1 MNILALLQ
9 PIQNSVSKTTL
20 RQLSRLIPAML
31 AITGRVTMLGLS
43 RWTEKGGSYRTIQR
57 FFYTVIPWGQV
68 FWVFFREHL
77 LDPQDTYALAGDESV
92 IPKAGEQTHGLG
104 YFFSGLLK
112 KAIPGLSFFT
122 LALISVKRRRSYPVC
137 TEQTVRTAEEKAASQ
152 AKKQAKKAKTEG
164 PKRKPGRPKGSRNK
178 NKAEV
183 VLNPELQRIQKMIQA
198 FLITTQGTIHL
209 TYLVLD
215 GHFGNYPALHMARQ
229 CLLHLISKLRSDS
242 ALFFPYIGPSPKR
255 GPRPRLGER
264 VDMCKIPEAYLKE
277 TKVEDGIATRTYQ
290 MQVLHREFPEPLNV
304 VILLK
309 TNLETKAWAHVILF
323 SSDLELPYDKLID
336 FYSLRF
342 QIEFNFRD
350 AKQFWG
356 LDDFMNVTQT
366 AVTNA
371 ANLSLFMVD
380 VVQVLMC
387 ECRQDDPDFSIL
399 DLKAYYRGYRYV
411 TETIKMLPQ
420 KPEANLVAQ
429 LFHKVAALGRIHPA
443 KTPVPSG

>member
-9 PIQNSVSKTTL
+9 PIQYSVSKTTI
-20 RQLSRLIPAML
+20 RQMSRLIPAMI

-43 RWTEKGGSYRTIQR
+43 RWTEIGGSYRTIQR
-57 FFYTVIPWGQV
+57 FFYTVIPWTQV
-68 FWVFFREHL
+68 FWAFFCKHL
-77 LDPQDTYALAGDESV
+77 LDEKDTYLLAGDECV
-92 IPKAGEQTHGLG
+92 ITKAGEKTYGLD
-104 YFFSGLLK
+104 YFFSSLLK
-112 KAIPGLSFFT
+112 KAVPGLSFFT
-122 LALISVKRRRSYPVC
+122 LALISVKQRHSYPVC
-137 TEQTVRTAEEKAASQ
+137 MEQTVRTTEEKAASQ
-152 AKKQAKKAKTEG
+152 AKKAKAES
-164 PKRKPGRPKGSRNK
+164 PKRKPGRPQGSRNK

-183 VLNPELQRIQKMIQA
+183 ILNPELQRIQKMIQA
-198 FLITTQGTIHL
+198 FLNTIQGTIHL

-215 GHFGNYPALHMARQ
+215 GHFGNHPALYMVRLCQ
-229 CLLHLISKLRSDS
+229 LHLISKLRSDA
-242 ALFFPYIGPSPKR
+242 ALFFPYSGPSPKR

-264 VDMCKIPEAYLKE
+264 VDVRKISEAYLKE
-277 TKVEDGIATRTYQ
+277 TIVQEGIETRTYQ
-290 MQVLHREFPEPLNV
+290 MQLLHREFPEPLNV
-304 VILLK
+304 VIVLK

-323 SSDLELPYDKLID
+323 SSDLELTCDKLID

-356 LDDFMNVTQT
+356 LEDFMNVTQT

-380 VVQVLMC
+380 VSQVLIC
-387 ECRQDDPDFSIL
+387 QYRHDDPNFSIL

-420 KPEANLVAQ
+420 KPDGNLVAQ

-443 KTPVPSG
+443 NMPVPSG

>member
-1 MNILALLQ
+1 MDILALLQ
-9 PIQNSVSKTTL
+9 PIQNSVSKTTI
-20 RQLSRLIPAML
+20 RQLSRLIPAMI

-57 FFYTVIPWGQV
+57 FFCTVIPWAQV
-68 FWVFFREHL
+68 FWAFFCEHL
-77 LDPQDTYALAGDESV
+77 LDQQGTYLLAGDECV
-92 IPKAGEQTHGLG
+92 ITKAGEKTYGLDC
-104 YFFSGLLK
+104 FFSGLLK
-112 KAIPGLSFFT
+112 KAVPGLSFFT
-122 LALISVKRRRSYPVC
+122 LALISVKQRRSYPVC
-137 TEQTVRTAEEKAASQ
+137 MEQTVCTAEEKAASQ
-152 AKKQAKKAKTEG
+152 AKKQAKKAKPKG

-183 VLNPELQRIQKMIQA
+183 VLNPELQRIQKMLQA
-198 FLITTQGTIHL
+198 FLITIRGTIHL

-215 GHFGNYPALHMARQ
+215 GHFGNHPAMYMVRQ
-229 CLLHLISKLRSDS
+229 CLLHLISKLRSDA
-242 ALFFPYIGPSPKR
+242 ALFFPYTGPSPKR

-264 VDMCKIPEAYLKE
+264 LDVRKIPEAYLKE
-277 TKVEDGIATRTYQ
+277 TKVEDGIQTRTYQ
-290 MQVLHREFPEPLNV
+290 LQLLHREFSEPLNV

-309 TNLETKAWAHVILF
+309 TNLGTKAWAHVILF
-323 SSDLELPYDKLID
+323 SSDLDLSYDKLID

-356 LDDFMNVTQT
+356 LEDFMNVTQT

-380 VVQVLMC
+380 VSQVLMC
-387 ECRQDDPDFSIL
+387 EYRQDDPYFSIL

-411 TETIKMLPQ
+411 TETIKMLLQ
-420 KPEANLVAQ
+420 KPDGNLVAQ
-429 LFHKVAALGRIHPA
+429 LFQKVAALGRIHPA
-443 KTPVPSG
+443 KMPVSSG

>member
-1 MNILALLQ
+1 
-9 PIQNSVSKTTL
+9 
-20 RQLSRLIPAML
+20 ML

-43 RWTEKGGSYRTIQR
+43 RWAEKGGSYRTIQR
-57 FFYTVIPWGQV
+57 FFYTVNPWAQV
-68 FWVFFREHL
+68 FWAFFCEHL
-77 LDPQDTYALAGDESV
+77 LDRQDTYLLAGDECV
-92 IPKAGEQTHGLG
+92 ITKAGEKTHGLD

-112 KAIPGLSFFT
+112 KTVPGLSFFT
-122 LALISVKRRRSYPVC
+122 LALISVKQRRSYPLYM
-137 TEQTVRTAEEKAASQ
+137 EQTVRTAEEKAASR
-152 AKKQAKKAKTEG
+152 AKKAKLEG

-183 VLNPELQRIQKMIQA
+183 MLNPELQRIQKMLQT
-198 FLITTQGTIHL
+198 FLITIQGTIHL

-215 GHFGNYPALHMARQ
+215 GHFGNHLALHMVQ
-229 CLLHLISKLRSDS
+229 KCKLHLVSKLRSDA
-242 ALFFPYIGPSPKR
+242 ALFFSYTGLSPKR

-264 VDMCKIPEAYLKE
+264 VDVRKMPEAYLKE
-277 TKVEDGIATRTYQ
+277 TKVEDAIETRTYQ
-290 MQVLHREFPEPLNV
+290 IRLLHREFPEPLNV

-323 SSDLELPYDKLID
+323 SSDLALPYDKVID
-336 FYSLRF
+336 YYSLRF

-356 LDDFMNVTQT
+356 LEDFMNVTQT

-380 VVQVLMC
+380 VSQVLMC
-387 ECRQDDPDFSIL
+387 EYRQDDPNFSIL

-411 TETIKMLPQ
+411 TETIQMLPQ
-420 KPEANLVAQ
+420 KPDGNLVAQ

-443 KTPVPSG
+443 KMPVPSG